1 MGIELKNITK
11 RFGDTLALDNVCL
24 NFAEPKIYG
33 LLGNNGAGKTT
44 LLNIITNRLF
54 ADSGEVMVDN
64 EPAVDNDHALN
75 KLFMLSEKNL
85 YPDGMKVNGAFEQA
99 AIFYKDFSMEQA
111 LEMTKQFGLNPRKRI
126 NTLSTGYTSIFKLIV
141 ALNVNTPYL
150 ILDEPVLGLD
160 AQHRDLF
167 YKLLLEKYANSPQT
181 IIISTHLIAEVA
193 SLIEQTI
200 IIREGKILRDM
211 PSEELLSGGYTIS
224 GPAALVNDYISGKQV
239 ITQST
244 LGGLKTAC
252 LAGKPEPATVPE
264 NLELGKLNLQDYF
277 IQLMNKEDGAN
288 E

>member
-11 RFGDTLALDNVCL
+11 RFGDTLALNNINL
-24 NFAEPKIYG
+24 NFDQPKIYG

-44 LLNIITNRLF
+44 MLNIISNRIF
-54 ADSGEVMVDN
+54 PDSGEVIVDD
-64 EPAVDNDHALN
+64 EQALDNDCALN
-75 KLFMLSEKNL
+75 KIFMLSEKNL
-85 YPDGMKVNGAFEQA
+85 YPDGMKVERAFEEA
-99 AIFYKDFSMEQA
+99 ANFYQNFQMDQA
-111 LEMTKQFGLNPRKRI
+111 LEMAKQFGLKTRKKI

-150 ILDEPVLGLD
+150 LLDEPVLGLD

-167 YKLLLEKYANSPQT
+167 YKLLLEKYANNPQT

-193 SLIEQTI
+193 SLIEHTI

-224 GPAALVNDYISGKQV
+224 GPASLVNEYIIGKQV
-239 ITQST
+239 ITQNT

-252 LAGKPEPATVPE
+252 IAGQPDPVPLPGTGQAQSARLLYPADE
-264 NLELGKLNLQDYF
+264 
-277 IQLMNKEDGAN
+277 
-288 E
+288 

>member
-11 RFGDTLALDNVCL
+11 RFGDTLALNNINLRFDQ
-24 NFAEPKIYG
+24 PKIYG

-44 LLNIITNRLF
+44 MLNIISNRIF
-54 ADSGEVMVDN
+54 PDSGEVIVDD
-64 EPAVDNDHALN
+64 EQALDNDCALN
-75 KLFMLSEKNL
+75 KIFMLSEKNL
-85 YPDGMKVNGAFEQA
+85 YPDGMKVERAFEEAANFYQNFRMDQA
-99 AIFYKDFSMEQA
+99 MEMA
-111 LEMTKQFGLNPRKRI
+111 KQFGLKTRKKI

-150 ILDEPVLGLD
+150 LLDEPVLGLD

-167 YKLLLEKYANSPQT
+167 YKLLLEKYANNPQT

-193 SLIEQTI
+193 SLIEHTI
-200 IIREGKILRDM
+200 IIREGKILRDL

-224 GPAALVNDYISGKQV
+224 GPAALVNEYIIGKQV
-239 ITQST
+239 ITQNT

-252 LAGKPEPATVPE
+252 IAGQPEPATLPE
-264 NLELGKLNLQDYF
+264 NLELGKLNLLDYF
-277 IQLMNKEDGAN
+277 IQLMNKEDRDH

>member
-11 RFGDTLALDNVCL
+11 RFGDTLALNNINL
-24 NFAEPKIYG
+24 NFDQPKIYW

-44 LLNIITNRLF
+44 MLNIISNRIF
-54 ADSGEVMVDN
+54 PDSGEVIVDD
-64 EPAVDNDHALN
+64 EQALDNDCALN
-75 KLFMLSEKNL
+75 KIFMLSEKNL
-85 YPDGMKVNGAFEQA
+85 YPDGMKVERAFEEA
-99 AIFYKDFSMEQA
+99 ANFYQNFQMDQA
-111 LEMTKQFGLNPRKRI
+111 LEMAKQFGLKTRKKI

-150 ILDEPVLGLD
+150 LLDEPVLGLD

-167 YKLLLEKYANSPQT
+167 YKLLLEKYANNPQT

-193 SLIEQTI
+193 SLIEHTI

-224 GPAALVNDYISGKQV
+224 GPASLVNEYIIGKQV
-239 ITQST
+239 ITQNT

-252 LAGKPEPATVPE
+252 IAGQPDPVPLPE

-277 IQLMNKEDGAN
+277 IQLMNKEDSDH